1 MTTMADNKDK
11 KVLNVPHLRFPEF
24 SGEWEKC
31 KLGDIA
37 TGFDY
42 GMNAAAKPFDGENKY
57 IRITDIDE
65 ASSTYIDKDI
75 VSPDG
80 TLTENYLVNDRDIL
94 LARTGASTG
103 KSYLYRKSDGKLY
116 YAGFLIRANVTK
128 HNPYFVFSQL
138 HTHRYWSWVS
148 IMSARSGQP
157 GINSQ
162 EYSSFPVYVT
172 SLREEEKI
180 SALLSLI
187 DERIATQNK
196 IIEKLESL
204 IKGIT
209 DKLLC
214 NFSWGKVYLRSFM
227 EFYPTNSFSWEQL
240 SYEKG
245 TIRNLHYGL
254 IHGISTKS
262 ITTKTLPF
270 ISSNKA
276 DSRFVCCHNGD
287 VAFADASEDTA
298 DIGKAVEFTDVD
310 NTNVVCGLHTIHGRD
325 VKGLTIV
332 GFKGFMFNSS
342 YFHEQVRRVAQ
353 GTKVFS
359 ISANNLSSCYVYIPD
374 KSEQTK
380 ITGLLYSMEMKISL
394 SSKLLERYK
403 IQKEY
408 LLRQMFI
415 KTSDGVDN
423 FFALSALCIFFV
435 HSVT

>member
-1 MTTMADNKDK
+1 MANTVPVNANVIAYNK
-11 KVLNVPHLRFPEF
+11 N
-24 SGEWEKC
+24 
-31 KLGDIA
+31 
-37 TGFDY
+37 
-42 GMNAAAKPFDGENKY
+42 
-57 IRITDIDE
+57 
-65 ASSTYIDKDI
+65 
-75 VSPDG
+75 
-80 TLTENYLVNDRDIL
+80 DIL
-94 LARTGASTG
+94 LSNIRP
-103 KSYLYRKSDGKLY
+103 YLKKVWFADRNGGCSADVFVLRSRCCEQ
-116 YAGFLIRANVTK
+116 GFLYNVIASDRFIGYVMSGAK
-128 HNPYFVFSQL
+128 GVKMPRGDKKQMENFKFSLPSVIEQK
-138 HTHRYWSWVS
+138 
-148 IMSARSGQP
+148 
-157 GINSQ
+157 
-162 EYSSFPVYVT
+162 
-172 SLREEEKI
+172 KI
-180 SALLSLI
+180 SRLLSIL

-214 NFSWGKVYLRSFM
+214 NFSWEKVYLRSFM

-262 ITTKTLPF
+262 VTTKTLPF

-415 KTSDGVDN
+415 
-423 FFALSALCIFFV
+423 
-435 HSVT
+435 

>member
-1 MTTMADNKDK
+1 MRD
-11 KVLNVPHLRFPEF
+11 VPHLRFPEF
-24 SGEWEKC
+24 GGEWETYIIADILCIGNGRDYKQLS
-31 KLGDIA
+31 KGDIPVFG
-37 TGFDY
+37 TGGYMTSVNECLYEGETTFI
-42 GMNAAAKPFDGENKY
+42 GRKGTINKPFYYNGKFWTVDTLFYTHSFKRVIPKFVYCLFQTINWLRY
-57 IRITDIDE
+57 NE
-65 ASSTYIDKDI
+65 ASGVPSLSKDTI
-75 VSPDG
+75 
-80 TLTENYLVNDRDIL
+80 
-94 LARTGASTG
+94 
-103 KSYLYRKSDGKLY
+103 
-116 YAGFLIRANVTK
+116 
-128 HNPYFVFSQL
+128 
-138 HTHRYWSWVS
+138 
-148 IMSARSGQP
+148 
-157 GINSQ
+157 
-162 EYSSFPVYVT
+162 
-172 SLREEEKI
+172 EKI
-180 SALLSLI
+180 KVRIPQLDEQKKIAKFLSLL

-196 IIEKLESL
+196 IIEKMESL

-214 NFSWGKVYLRSFM
+214 NFSWEKVYLRSFM

-298 DIGKAVEFTDVD
+298 EIGKAVEFTDVD

-403 IQKEY
+403 IQKEH

-415 KTSDGVDN
+415 
-423 FFALSALCIFFV
+423 
-435 HSVT
+435 

>member
-1 MTTMADNKDK
+1 M
-11 KVLNVPHLRFPEF
+11 RFPEF

-31 KLGDIA
+31 KLEDCVDFLDGLRKPIKSEDRKCEMGLYPYYGASGII
-37 TGFDY
+37 DY
-42 GMNAAAKPFDGENKY
+42 IDEYIFDGDY
-57 IRITDIDE
+57 ILLSEDGANILDRNYRVAFLAKGKIWVNNHAHVLLPHTNIDIDFLSE
-65 ASSTYIDKDI
+65 ALERLNYAVYNTGTTMPKLNQEVCRTIGLYIPPIK
-75 VSPDG
+75 
-80 TLTENYLVNDRDIL
+80 EQN
-94 LARTGASTG
+94 
-103 KSYLYRKSDGKLY
+103 
-116 YAGFLIRANVTK
+116 
-128 HNPYFVFSQL
+128 
-138 HTHRYWSWVS
+138 
-148 IMSARSGQP
+148 
-157 GINSQ
+157 
-162 EYSSFPVYVT
+162 
-172 SLREEEKI
+172 KI
-180 SALLSLI
+180 GALLSLLN
-187 DERIATQNK
+187 ERIATQNK

-262 ITTKTLPF
+262 VTTKTLPF

-276 DSRFVCCHNGD
+276 DSRFVCCQNGD

-415 KTSDGVDN
+415 
-423 FFALSALCIFFV
+423 
-435 HSVT
+435 

>member
-214 NFSWGKVYLRSFM
+214 NFSWEKVYLRSFM

-359 ISANNLSSCYVYIPD
+359 ISAKNLSSCYVYIPD

-415 KTSDGVDN
+415 
-423 FFALSALCIFFV
+423 
-435 HSVT
+435 

>member
-1 MTTMADNKDK
+1 MADNKENRIP
-11 KVLNVPHLRFPEF
+11 NVPHLRFPEF

-31 KLGDIA
+31 KLEDCVDFLDGLRKPIKSEDRKCEMGLYPYYGASGII
-37 TGFDY
+37 DY
-42 GMNAAAKPFDGENKY
+42 IDEYIFDGDY
-57 IRITDIDE
+57 ILLSEDGANILDRNYRVAFLAKGKIWVNNHAHVLLPHTNIDIDFLSE
-65 ASSTYIDKDI
+65 ALERLNYAVYNTGTTMPKLNQEVCRTIGLYIPPIK
-75 VSPDG
+75 
-80 TLTENYLVNDRDIL
+80 EQN
-94 LARTGASTG
+94 
-103 KSYLYRKSDGKLY
+103 
-116 YAGFLIRANVTK
+116 
-128 HNPYFVFSQL
+128 
-138 HTHRYWSWVS
+138 
-148 IMSARSGQP
+148 
-157 GINSQ
+157 
-162 EYSSFPVYVT
+162 
-172 SLREEEKI
+172 KI
-180 SALLSLI
+180 GALLSLLN
-187 DERIATQNK
+187 ERIATQNK

-214 NFSWGKVYLRSFM
+214 NFSWEKVYLRSFM

-276 DSRFVCCHNGD
+276 DSRFVCCQNGD

-415 KTSDGVDN
+415 
-423 FFALSALCIFFV
+423 
-435 HSVT
+435 

>member
-1 MTTMADNKDK
+1 MAFSSKGAITNEFLYSWYK
-11 KVLNVPHLRFPEF
+11 KHGNLIGLKYAQGTKQQNL
-24 SGEWEKC
+24 SY
-31 KLGDIA
+31 DI
-37 TGFDY
+37 
-42 GMNAAAKPFDGENKY
+42 
-57 IRITDIDE
+57 I
-65 ASSTYIDKDI
+65 
-75 VSPDG
+75 
-80 TLTENYLVNDRDIL
+80 
-94 LARTGASTG
+94 
-103 KSYLYRKSDGKLY
+103 
-116 YAGFLIRANVTK
+116 
-128 HNPYFVFSQL
+128 SQ
-138 HTHRYWSWVS
+138 
-148 IMSARSGQP
+148 
-157 GINSQ
+157 
-162 EYSSFPVYVT
+162 F
-172 SLREEEKI
+172 KI
-180 SALLSLI
+180 SYPSKKEQKKLEDFISLL
-187 DERIATQNK
+187 DERLATQNK

-214 NFSWGKVYLRSFM
+214 NFSWEKVYLRSFM

-325 VKGLTIV
+325 VKELTIV

-415 KTSDGVDN
+415 
-423 FFALSALCIFFV
+423 
-435 HSVT
+435 

>member
-37 TGFDY
+37 PLQRGFDLPTHQLEVGTNPVVY
-42 GMNAAAKPFDGENKY
+42 SNGIMNYHSSYKCKAPGLVTGRSGTIGKFTFISNGYYWPHNTSLWV
-57 IRITDIDE
+57 TDFNGNIPE
-65 ASSTYIDKDI
+65 FIY
-75 VSPDG
+75 
-80 TLTENYLVNDRDIL
+80 
-94 LARTGASTG
+94 
-103 KSYLYRKSDGKLY
+103 YLYQTIKIEQ
-116 YAGFLIRANVTK
+116 YATGSGVPTLNRNDVHRHK
-128 HNPYFVFSQL
+128 VCVP
-138 HTHRYWSWVS
+138 HTIEQS
-148 IMSARSGQP
+148 
-157 GINSQ
+157 
-162 EYSSFPVYVT
+162 
-172 SLREEEKI
+172 KI
-180 SALLSLI
+180 AELFMLL

-214 NFSWGKVYLRSFM
+214 NFSWEKVYLRSFM

-276 DSRFVCCHNGD
+276 DSRFVCCQNGD

-325 VKGLTIV
+325 VKELTIV

-415 KTSDGVDN
+415 
-423 FFALSALCIFFV
+423 
-435 HSVT
+435 